1 VNNGQVKRRRGRP
14 PKVGDVGGARE
25 ALIRAGVV
33 AFSEKGYS
41 SIGLEELLG
50 SVGVPKGSFYYY
62 FASKEAF
69 GLEVIEAYTA
79 YFTRKLDLWFSDESV
94 PPLDRIRNFAA
105 DAQAGM
111 ARYDYHR
118 GCVIGNLAQDMGS
131 VPDSFRKRLTDV
143 FADWEKRL
151 SCILSSALVRG
162 DIEPDSNC
170 NELAAFFWVGWEGA
184 VLRAKLERSGRP
196 LELFART
203 FLVQLCRNQRPTI
216 DPN

>member
-1 VNNGQVKRRRGRP
+1 MDSGQVKRRRGRP
-14 PKVGDVGGARE
+14 PKSGDVGATRD
-25 ALIRAGVV
+25 ALIRAGVI
-33 AFSEKGYS
+33 AFAEKGYS

-69 GLEVIEAYTA
+69 GLAVIEAYTA
-79 YFTRKLDLWFSDESV
+79 YFTRKLDAWFGDDDV
-94 PPLDRIRNFAA
+94 PPLERIRNFAA

-111 ARYDYHR
+111 ARFDYHR
-118 GCVIGNLAQDMGS
+118 GCVIGNLAQDMGAL
-131 VPDSFRKRLTDV
+131 PEAFRERLSAV

-151 SCILSSALVRG
+151 GSVLSSAAARG
-162 DIEPDSNC
+162 DIGPDSDC
-170 NELAAFFWVGWEGA
+170 DELAAFFWVGWEGA

-203 FLVQLCRNQRPTI
+203 FLTRLCQHQRG
-216 DPN
+216 

>member
-1 VNNGQVKRRRGRP
+1 MDSGQVKRGRGRP
-14 PKVGDVGGARE
+14 PKSGEVGATRE
-25 ALIRAGVV
+25 TLVRAGVI
-33 AFSEKGYS
+33 AFSERGYS

-69 GLEVIEAYTA
+69 GLAVIEAYTA

-111 ARYDYHR
+111 ARYHYHR
-118 GCVIGNLAQDMGS
+118 GCVIGNLAQDMGA
-131 VPDSFRKRLTDV
+131 VPEAFRERLTKV
-143 FADWEKRL
+143 FAEWERKL
-151 SCILSSALVRG
+151 SHVLSSARAQG
-162 DIEPDSNC
+162 AIGPDSDC
-170 NELAAFFWVGWEGA
+170 DELAAFFWVGWEGA

-203 FLVQLCRNQRPTI
+203 FLAQLCRDRQP
-216 DPN
+216 

>member
-1 VNNGQVKRRRGRP
+1 MHSGKVKRRRGRP
-14 PKVGDVGGARE
+14 PKSGEAGATGE
-25 ALIRAGVV
+25 ALIRAGVI

-69 GLEVIEAYTA
+69 GLAVIDAYTA
-79 YFTRKLDLWFSDESV
+79 YFTRKLDAWFGDERV
-94 PPLDRIRNFAA
+94 LPLERIRNFAA

-118 GCVIGNLAQDMGS
+118 GCVIGNLAQDMGAL
-131 VPDSFRKRLTDV
+131 PEAFRERLTDV
-143 FADWEKRL
+143 FADWERKL
-151 SCILSSALVRG
+151 SRVLSSALARG
-162 DIEPDSNC
+162 DIGSDSDC
-170 NELAAFFWVGWEGA
+170 DELAAFFWVGWEGA

-203 FLVQLCRNQRPTI
+203 FLTQLCRHQQP
-216 DPN
+216 

>member
-1 VNNGQVKRRRGRP
+1 MSSDQVKRRRGRP
-14 PKVGDVGGARE
+14 PKSGEAGATRE
-25 ALIRAGVV
+25 SLIRAGVI

-50 SVGVPKGSFYYY
+50 SARVPKGSFYYY

-94 PPLDRIRNFAA
+94 LPLDRIRNFAA

-118 GCVIGNLAQDMGS
+118 GCVVGNLAQEMGAL
-131 VPDSFRKRLTDV
+131 PDTFRERLTEV
-143 FADWEKRL
+143 FADWEGRL
-151 SCILSSALVRG
+151 GAVLSSALARG
-162 DIEPDSNC
+162 DISAGSDC
-170 NELAAFFWVGWEGA
+170 DELAAFFWVGWEGA
-184 VLRAKLERSGRP
+184 VLRAKLERSGLP

-203 FLVQLCRNQRPTI
+203 FLTQLCRYQRP
-216 DPN
+216 